1 MDFRK
6 FFLGKTNAT
15 TYGPP
20 PDFENVVKV
29 VISTF
34 AVFVGFTINS
44 YLNKPE
50 VEDFRSWRFWA
61 FIALASLLLRYIIGS
76 SVHLNHVYVKKVTVG
91 TVERPRSR
99 SIFLL
104 FKDICFLVVFGM
116 IAVHAAKASTFNDFV
131 TGTLWFVGAGFLWS
145 IVDLILRCGWSKS
158 DPSEGPGHFVGLWI
172 ALDVALFAIVMGVNY
187 TMGHELTR
195 AMVVAGVYLV
205 FLFLD
210 LLAIVRASQFG
221 DEA

>member
-1 MDFRK
+1 MKLRE
-6 FFLGKTNAT
+6 FFLGKTSAT
-15 TYGPP
+15 TFGPA

-76 SVHLNHVYVKKVTVG
+76 SVHLNHVYVKKITVEK
-91 TVERPRSR
+91 VERPRSR
-99 SIFLL
+99 SAFLL

-145 IVDLILRCGWSKS
+145 IVDLALRYAWSTNDS
-158 DPSEGPGHFVGLWI
+158 NEGPGHFVGLWI
-172 ALDVALFAIVMGVNY
+172 ALDVALFVIVITVNY

-195 AMVVAGVYLV
+195 AMVIAGVYLV
-205 FLFLD
+205 FLLLD
-210 LLAIVRASQFG
+210 FLAIVRASQFG
-221 DEA
+221 